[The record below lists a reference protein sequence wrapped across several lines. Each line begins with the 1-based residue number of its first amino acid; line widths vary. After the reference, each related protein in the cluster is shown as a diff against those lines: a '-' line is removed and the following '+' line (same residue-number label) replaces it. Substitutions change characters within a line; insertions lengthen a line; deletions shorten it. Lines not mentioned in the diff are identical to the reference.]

1 MALLDSEVARIKAEL
16 GFALIGI
23 ANPYIGTTA
32 LFEQI
37 IQPYL
42 QAGASTTSATA
53 VTAASVPTPVTLTLA
68 SGTGFASGARVVID
82 VDDRQETVTARLVS
96 GTSLTVDLKLAH
108 SGTYPVTVEGG
119 ESIVRESLTRIRAIR
134 TKMLQAFGLGALKK
148 VDEIEWYQS
157 GTLGYYGQLGSDLM
171 SERDFLASV
180 LGIRSMWSM
189 KRAEAQRLSVY

>member
-189 KRAEAQRLSVY
+189 KRAGAQRLSVY